1 MATDTTK
8 NQSWVQKTP
17 GVCGGRACIR
27 NTRITV
33 WGVVNSRRLG
43 AADEQILENIVG
55 SRPRT
60 STRPG
65 ITTESIPPRS
75 LRTFA
80 TTRRT
85 DHLWPGTGP
94 RGSSAVHSRRPYG
107 RSEPGKPVH
116 PHHPSQPSGQTLR
129 SKP

>member
-43 AADEQILENIVG
+43 AADEQILEVSLCSILTG
-55 SRPRT
+55 S
-60 STRPG
+60 
-65 ITTESIPPRS
+65 
-75 LRTFA
+75 
-80 TTRRT
+80 
-85 DHLWPGTGP
+85 
-94 RGSSAVHSRRPYG
+94 
-107 RSEPGKPVH
+107 
-116 PHHPSQPSGQTLR
+116 PSGAPRCPPPT
-129 SKP
+129 